1 MAKEKAPSH
10 NPIELKKMLK
20 AGEYARV
27 YVFFGEESFLRNH
40 YVSQLKKQVVDDLTE
55 SFNFHKMTQEN
66 FDISAFSNSVESLP
80 VMAEH
85 TLIWIDDIDIF
96 KFPED
101 ERETMAQLLSDIPEY
116 CIVLFTYETVAWHPD
131 GRFKKLYQ
139 AMVENG
145 YVVEFAKQS
154 EADLIPW
161 IIRHFSANGK
171 NIAPNLCKYLI
182 ELSGGT
188 MTALAGE
195 IKKICA
201 YSGTDTIVKSDIDE
215 VVEPVLDVLVYGIT
229 KSLSNGN
236 YAAALTQLQQVLK
249 RQEKPV
255 AVLGVIGT
263 HFREL
268 SAARVVLDSGEG
280 YGKLAKL
287 FPKRQEFVIKRLL
300 NSAKNFSPRFYKAAA
315 KLILQADLHLKTS
328 YDEPERILE
337 MLIMELAQEARN
349 G

>member
-1 MAKEKAPSH
+1 MAKEKAPTH
-10 NPIELKKMLK
+10 NPLELKKMLK

-40 YVSQLKKQVVDDLTE
+40 YVSQLKKQMVDELTE
-55 SFNFHKMTQEN
+55 SFNYHKLTQEN
-66 FDISAFSNSVESLP
+66 FDIRSFSDCVESLP

-85 TLIWIDDIDIF
+85 TLVWIDDIDVF
-96 KFPED
+96 KLSED
-101 ERETMAQLLSDIPEY
+101 EREKVAQILLDIPEY
-116 CIVLFTYETVAWHPD
+116 CTVLFTYETVTWHPD

-139 AMVENG
+139 AMVDNG
-145 YVVEFAKQS
+145 YVVEFPKQN
-154 EADLIPW
+154 ENDLIPW
-161 IIRHFSANGK
+161 IIRHFAAGGK
-171 NIAPNLCKYLI
+171 TIAPNLCKYLM

-201 YSGTDTIVKSDIDE
+201 FSGADTIVKSDIDA
-215 VVEPVLDVLVYGIT
+215 VVEPSLDVLMYEIS

-236 YAAALTQLQQVLK
+236 YYGALTQLQMVLK

-255 AVLGVIGT
+255 AILGVIGS

-287 FPKRQEFVIKRLL
+287 FPKRQDFVIKRLL
-300 NSAKNFSPRFYKAAA
+300 NSAKNFSPRFYKAAS
-315 KLILQADLHLKTS
+315 KLILEADLHLKTS